1 MFDKELKEIILK
13 ISKMYDQG
21 ENIMSYAADKL
32 ANEGENNL
40 LPILLS
46 YDLQAGSYNKN
57 KNSNLSTFYDEYG
70 QQLAEILKNYS
81 SQDSSILE
89 VGCGECTSMSS
100 MLKYIN
106 NPTQDILGFDI
117 SWSRIYEGKKLL
129 GDAFQKNLFVG
140 DLFSIPL
147 KDNSVNIVYS
157 SHSLE
162 PNGGKEEKAIK
173 ELLRVANEKVIL
185 IEPIYELASDKQKDR
200 MKNHGYVQNL
210 KSTIEKF
217 NVNILRYE
225 LLPIFSNPLN
235 QSGIIVIEKKD
246 NKQSKNL
253 VNPWQCPATGLQLE
267 KFDDVFFNKK
277 VGFAYPILKDIP
289 LLRTEHLVIAS
300 KISEALYK

>member
-21 ENIMSYAADKL
+21 ENIISYVSDNL

-46 YDLQAGSYNKN
+46 YDLQAGSYNRN

-173 ELLRVANEKVIL
+173 ELLRVAKEKVIL

-200 MKNHGYVQNL
+200 MKYHGYVQNL

-289 LLRTEHLVIAS
+289 LLRTEHLIIAS

>member
-1 MFDKELKEIILK
+1 M
-13 ISKMYDQG
+13 
-21 ENIMSYAADKL
+21 
-32 ANEGENNL
+32 
-40 LPILLS
+40 
-46 YDLQAGSYNKN
+46 
-57 KNSNLSTFYDEYG
+57 
-70 QQLAEILKNYS
+70 
-81 SQDSSILE
+81 
-89 VGCGECTSMSS
+89 GCGECTSMSS

>member
-1 MFDKELKEIILK
+1 M
-13 ISKMYDQG
+13 
-21 ENIMSYAADKL
+21 
-32 ANEGENNL
+32 
-40 LPILLS
+40 
-46 YDLQAGSYNKN
+46 
-57 KNSNLSTFYDEYG
+57 
-70 QQLAEILKNYS
+70 
-81 SQDSSILE
+81 
-89 VGCGECTSMSS
+89 
-100 MLKYIN
+100 
-106 NPTQDILGFDI
+106 
-117 SWSRIYEGKKLL
+117 
-129 GDAFQKNLFVG
+129 
-140 DLFSIPL
+140 
-147 KDNSVNIVYS
+147 NIVYS

-200 MKNHGYVQNL
+200 MKYHGYVQNL